1 VRRLFVIVFTIQ
13 YIITDYYNNPMTNL
27 NDILKRYQN
36 ILYFIGRIFALF
48 IFGPYL
54 VYIGN
59 KIKNSILVYLGILLI
74 LWDGAKLGIQIYY
87 NDFSY

>member
-1 VRRLFVIVFTIQ
+1 MASFIRNRIYHSV
-13 YIITDYYNNPMTNL
+13 YNNRLLYQPMTNF
-27 NDILKRYQN
+27 NDILKQYQS
-36 ILYFIGRIFALF
+36 ILYLIGRIFALF

-59 KIKNSILVYLGILLI
+59 KMKNSILVYLGILLI

>member
-1 VRRLFVIVFTIQ
+1 MSNI
-13 YIITDYYNNPMTNL
+13 
-27 NDILKRYQN
+27 NDTLKEYQN

-59 KIKNSILVYLGILLI
+59 KIKNRILVYLGMLLI
-74 LWDGAKLGIQIYY
+74 ILDGAKLGIQIYY

>member
-1 VRRLFVIVFTIQ
+1 MSNI
-13 YIITDYYNNPMTNL
+13 
-27 NDILKRYQN
+27 NDTLRQHQN
-36 ILYFIGRIFALF
+36 ILYLIGRIFALF

-59 KIKNSILVYLGILLI
+59 KIKNRILMYLGMLLI
-74 LWDGAKLGIQIYY
+74 IWDGAKLGIQIYY

>member
-1 VRRLFVIVFTIQ
+1 
-13 YIITDYYNNPMTNL
+13 MTNF
-27 NDILKRYQN
+27 NDILKQYQN
-36 ILYFIGRIFALF
+36 LLYLIGRIFALF

-59 KIKNSILVYLGILLI
+59 KIKNTILILLGILLI
-74 LWDGAKLGIQIYY
+74 IWDGAKLGVQMYY